1 MLSESDKY
9 LLEIVQKYK
18 LPDEIDFYTSEY
30 VVKPLKNIVSAWA
43 NQYLVDIKL
52 SGSMAKGD
60 ATILSSDLDLFISL
74 SSTTPCTLQEIYE
87 SLYDYVST
95 RGISSRKQNVSIG
108 VTYKSKKIDLV
119 PAKRWDSRSNDHS
132 LYKRKQDSW
141 TKTNIDVH
149 INDVKRSSRVTEII
163 ALKIWKEL
171 HKLEFP
177 SIYLEKFVLDAL
189 SGRNR
194 YDYANNFVYLL
205 TDIAD
210 NFESRRVIDSANTA
224 NILSDD
230 LTIAEKRKI
239 AQQAR
244 IDLTKRWNQ
253 VIW

>member
-1 MLSESDKY
+1 MR
-9 LLEIVQKYK
+9 
-18 LPDEIDFYTSEY
+18 
-30 VVKPLKNIVSAWA
+30 
-43 NQYLVDIKL
+43 
-52 SGSMAKGD
+52 
-60 ATILSSDLDLFISL
+60 
-74 SSTTPCTLQEIYE
+74 EIYE
-87 SLYDYVST
+87 SLYNYVST
-95 RGISSRKQNVSIG
+95 RGVTSRKQNVSIG
-108 VTYKSKKIDLV
+108 VTYKNKKVDLV
-119 PAKRWDSRSNDHS
+119 PAKRQDSHSNDHS

-230 LTIAEKRKI
+230 LTVAEKRKI